1 MKTGKIFLL
10 SCLFCCSAPFV
21 CAQSNEGNHFWFGF
35 MQHHDV
41 GENSMVVMITS
52 KYNTSGVVR
61 IPLHAWEVSFNVN
74 ANSVTILPLPSY
86 VENLNSEAIDD
97 NGVEVLSNAPV
108 SVYIHQYYK
117 SRSEATLVLPI
128 SSLGQEYYMM
138 SYTGNQQGAVYPSE
152 FLLLGMEDSTNISIT
167 LSDQTESGKPAG
179 TTYQIQLQTGESYL
193 VQAKQGAGD
202 LTGTYVKGD
211 KKFNALSGS
220 VWTGVPATCSFRDN
234 LLEQMY
240 PVPTWGK
247 QFVSAPFAHMP
258 YDIFRV
264 LAAEDSTNVTVQGS
278 GAPVQYS
285 LNKGAYV
292 EYQRSEPTKITAN
305 HPITVAQ
312 YLIGSACSGYP
323 VGDPSMILL
332 NSISQIR
339 DTVTLYNSSF
349 EAIVENY
356 INLIAKTDDVS
367 AIYFDGQLLSN
378 LNAIVQPVGADSN
391 FSVVTIAVQVG
402 PHTIISQGCGVIASA
417 YGYGYLESYAY
428 GGGAS
433 FSRIDDNNLIPEGG
447 CLTDSLFFQTD
458 LKMPRFSFK
467 WDLGDGT
474 STGAASFYHKYA
486 AIGTYKV
493 QLFLTDHC
501 LNTTDTFS
509 RDVQITLRQAA
520 EVPADPEVCV
530 GASISLNADDITG
543 AIYRWDGPNQFVSF
557 EQNPDLP
564 AATVAMAGQ
573 YTVVGTVKGCES
585 YPAYAQVVVHP
596 LPEPALGQDTFVCPD
611 ENLPL
616 TVLNPG
622 TFEQYQWQDQ
632 SRSATYTVVEPGFYA
647 VLVKDEYDC
656 WGSDTIQVSTV
667 CPTKYYIP
675 NVFSPNDDGINDYFD
690 VLGSDIRSLNLRVFD
705 RWGNLLFEGTQATAR
720 WDGSYRGKPLT
731 PDVYTW
737 VAQIGAYNSDGST
750 YEVEVHGTI
759 TLVK

>member
-10 SCLFCCSAPFV
+10 SCLFCCSASFI

-61 IPLHAWEVSFNVN
+61 IPLHAWEVSFTVN

-86 VENLNSEAIDD
+86 VENLNSETIDD

-220 VWTGVPATCSFRDN
+220 VWTGIPANCSFRDN

-264 LAAEDSTNVTVQGS
+264 LAAEDSTIVMVQGS

-339 DTVTLYNSSF
+339 DTVTLYNSPF

-356 INLIAKTDDVS
+356 INLIAKTDDIS

-378 LNAIVQPVGADSN
+378 LNALVQPVGADSN
-391 FSVVTIAVQVG
+391 FSVVTIMVKDG
-402 PHTIISQGCGVIASA
+402 PHTIISQGCGIIASA

-428 GGGAS
+428 GGGAN
-433 FSRIDDNNLIPEGG
+433 FSRMDANNLIPEGG

-458 LKMPRFSFK
+458 LNMPRFSFK

-474 STGAASFYHKYA
+474 SSEAASFYHNYSA
-486 AIGTYKV
+486 TGMYKV
-493 QLFLTDHC
+493 QLFRTDLC
-501 LNTTDTFS
+501 LNTTDTLVYP
-509 RDVQITLRQAA
+509 VQITLRQAA
-520 EVPADPEVCV
+520 VVPEDSEVCA
-530 GASISLNADDITG
+530 GATISLRADDIAG
-543 AIYRWDGPNQFVSF
+543 ATYRWKGPNQFVAF

-573 YTVVGTVKGCES
+573 YTVVGTVNGCES

-596 LPEPALGQDTFVCPD
+596 LPKPALGSDTFVCPE
-611 ENLPL
+611 ENMPL
-616 TVLNPG
+616 TVLDPG
-622 TFEQYQWQDQ
+622 TFDLYQWQDQ
-632 SRSATYTVVEPGFYA
+632 ARSATYTVIEPGFYA

-656 WGSDTIQVSTV
+656 WGSDTIRVSTI

-675 NVFSPNDDGINDYFD
+675 NIFSPNDDGMNDYFE

-705 RWGNLLFEGTQATAR
+705 RWGSLVFEGTQASAR
-720 WDGSYRGKPLT
+720 WDGSYLGKPLM
-731 PDVYTW
+731 PGVYSW

-750 YEVEVHGTI
+750 YEVEEHGTI